1 MSPFQVSFGLFV
13 ERVHF
18 DIMPF
23 FWFSSLDQSSHFV
36 NSERI
41 RENQNVRCWN
51 RAIRI
56 ELLFNLLP
64 QRIIWIQEKKKC
76 NRIKQLKYPIQ
87 QEGKRFTFRW
97 KSIFNCNAN
106 ERSVM
111 DKVLHERVHRHIFIS
126 ISNHLIPI
134 DMSVGLCTSVC
145 ARVRTLCAMVIMHV
159 VANFDFIE
167 RCTRHNQFT
176 SIEIQCKWFLVHV
189 CLRFFFS

>member
-56 ELLFNLLP
+56 ELLFQLVTTTNNMNT
-64 QRIIWIQEKKKC
+64 KKATEL
-76 NRIKQLKYPIQ
+76 N
-87 QEGKRFTFRW
+87 
-97 KSIFNCNAN
+97 N
-106 ERSVM
+106 
-111 DKVLHERVHRHIFIS
+111 
-126 ISNHLIPI
+126 
-134 DMSVGLCTSVC
+134 
-145 ARVRTLCAMVIMHV
+145 
-159 VANFDFIE
+159 
-167 RCTRHNQFT
+167 
-176 SIEIQCKWFLVHV
+176 
-189 CLRFFFS
+189 